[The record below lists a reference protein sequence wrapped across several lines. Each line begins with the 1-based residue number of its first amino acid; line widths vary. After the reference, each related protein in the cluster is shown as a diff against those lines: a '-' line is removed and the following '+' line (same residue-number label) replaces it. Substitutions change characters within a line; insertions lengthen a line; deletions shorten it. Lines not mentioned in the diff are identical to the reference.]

1 VPAGGS
7 RAEVNSR
14 RTHTH
19 AVPLHAQLCPCRCR
33 VGPKTRLAAPP
44 GAASVDWRVR
54 TGVTELPPPADTMV
68 HVEELSDS
76 EDEVGALASLSF
88 SSFDDDAAAA

>member
-1 VPAGGS
+1 
-7 RAEVNSR
+7 
-14 RTHTH
+14 
-19 AVPLHAQLCPCRCR
+19 
-33 VGPKTRLAAPP
+33 
-44 GAASVDWRVR
+44 
-54 TGVTELPPPADTMV
+54 MV